1 MAKTINDLYLELFK
15 RFRQAG
21 TPAPALEARELAAFV
36 CQADKGKTAGW
47 AHLYL
52 DDNTVAKGHALAD
65 RYLAGEPLA
74 YLLGEWDFYGLTF
87 KVTRDVLIP
96 RSDTEA
102 LCELAVRRAQEIM
115 EPRVLDLCCGS
126 GCIGVALLHEVEDAT
141 VYAVDLS
148 SEALLVASENA
159 KRLGVS
165 ARYHPVRCDALCDP
179 PSALGAF
186 HIIVCNPPYITAEEM
201 RELDKSVAEYE
212 PVMALYGGEDGLD
225 FYRAVTELWLT
236 ALVPGGLL
244 CFECGWKQAAQVV
257 EICEK
262 AGLTNVRI
270 DEDLSGVQRVVS
282 GKAPRRI
289 EHNFG

>member
-1 MAKTINDLYLELFK
+1 MAKTINELYLELFK

-21 TPAPALEARELAAFV
+21 TPAPALEARELTAFV
-36 CQADKGKTAGW
+36 CRADKSKTAGW
-47 AHLYL
+47 AHIYL
-52 DDNTVAKGHALAD
+52 DDNTVARGHAMAD
-65 RYLAGEPLA
+65 RYLGGEPLA

-87 KVTRDVLIP
+87 KITRDVLIP
-96 RSDTEA
+96 RADTEA

-126 GCIGVALLHEVEDAT
+126 GCIGIAMLHEVEDAT

-148 SEALLVASENA
+148 EDALLLAKENA

-165 ARYHPVRCDALCDP
+165 ARFHPVRCNVMCDP

-186 HIIVCNPPYITAEEM
+186 HIIVCNPPYVTAAEM
-201 RELDKSVAEYE
+201 QELDESVKHE

-225 FYRAVTELWLT
+225 FYHAVTGLWLEV
-236 ALVPGGLL
+236 LVPGGMLY
-244 CFECGWKQAAQVV
+244 FECGWKQAAQVAA
-257 EICEK
+257 ICES

-270 DEDLSGVQRVVS
+270 DEDLSGIQRVVS
-282 GKAPRRI
+282 ARAPRKI